1 MTALA
6 PVQTV
11 PWDEAAA
18 WLVSHVPERWKS
30 HRAAL
35 TVEEETEIRREWDR
49 LLFEGGYSM
58 LSLPR
63 EYGGQGWGLAEEV
76 TFHELAAK
84 AHAPDGLA
92 RIGKILAAP
101 ALIAHGTDSQRE
113 RFLPRIVSGQHVWCQ
128 GFSEPGSG
136 SDLAS
141 VQCAARKVEGGWR
154 ISGQKVWT
162 SYASDSHRCLLVGVT
177 DPAAGR
183 YRNLSLLLMD
193 MAESG
198 ITIRTIRQISGSM
211 HFAEMFL
218 DDVFVADDD
227 VLGEVGAGWQ
237 VAMTILTAERGGV
250 ESITRY
256 VEMRGDMDKLLE
268 CCTKGTPLAH
278 SADRLDV
285 QVELCRWQV
294 AKAVSREQDEAA
306 FTRAACLLK
315 VQWSELWQ
323 RLGELG
329 LESGCRAHR
338 DHWNYTYLETRGVS
352 IYSGTSEIQRN
363 IIAERVLGLPR

>member
-1 MTALA
+1 MTLA
-6 PVQTV
+6 APAETTY
-11 PWDEAAA
+11 WDGVVA
-18 WLVSHVPERWKS
+18 WLETAVPERWRS
-30 HRAAL
+30 HRASL
-35 TVEEETEIRREWDR
+35 GPHEETEIRREWDR
-49 LLFEGGYSM
+49 QLHAAGYSM

-63 EYGGQGWGLAEEV
+63 EFGGQGLGLAEEV

-101 ALIAHGTDSQRE
+101 ALIAHGDDEQRA
-113 RFLPRIVSGQHVWCQ
+113 RFLPRIVSGEDVWCQ

-141 VQCAARKVEGGWR
+141 VQCVARKVEGGWR
-154 ISGQKVWT
+154 ITGQKVWT
-162 SYASDSHRCLLVGVT
+162 SYAEDSHRCLMVVVT
-177 DPAAGR
+177 DPDAGR
-183 YRNLSLLLMD
+183 YKNLSLLLMD
-193 MAESG
+193 MAQPG
-198 ITIRTIRQISGSM
+198 ITIRTIKQVSGSM

-218 DDVFVADDD
+218 DDVFVEDRDL
-227 VLGEVGAGWQ
+227 LGAQGEGWK

-256 VEMRGDMDKLLE
+256 VEMRGDMDKLLG
-268 CCTKGTPLAH
+268 CCTSGTALADAA
-278 SADRLDV
+278 SRLDV
-285 QVELCRWQV
+285 EVELCRWQV
-294 AKAVSREQDEAA
+294 AKAVSREKDDAA
-306 FTRAACLLK
+306 FHRAACFLK

-329 LESGCRAHR
+329 LESRCTTHR